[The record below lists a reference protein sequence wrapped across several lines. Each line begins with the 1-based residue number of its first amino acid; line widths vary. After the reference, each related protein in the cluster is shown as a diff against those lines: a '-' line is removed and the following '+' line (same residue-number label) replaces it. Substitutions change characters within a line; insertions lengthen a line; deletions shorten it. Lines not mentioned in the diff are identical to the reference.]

1 IKTLLLLAVLM
12 TWVLQPAC
20 GNLLDFQNTIGKVT
34 GKLVFWHYGFYSCYC
49 GLGGKGD
56 PEGSSHRHCFRHDC
70 CYDHLETK
78 GASPQKLKYKFSN
91 KGSS

>member
-12 TWVLQPAC
+12 TWAMMEAPAC

-56 PEGSSHRHCFRHDC
+56 P
-70 CYDHLETK
+70 
-78 GASPQKLKYKFSN
+78 
-91 KGSS
+91 